1 MKFTENKN
9 VELKMLINTDFKK
22 EIVAFA
28 NTDGG
33 KIYIGVDD
41 DGCVVGV
48 ENIEKEM
55 ERISSMVRDS
65 IKPDLIPF
73 TDIEAMS
80 VDGKDIICVNISR
93 GGKRPYY
100 IAEKGMK
107 PNGVYLRHGI
117 VSVPASDETIREMI
131 KQSDG
136 VSYDKVRSLNQN
148 LTFKYA
154 EEYFLDRGISFSY
167 ENKRTLGLIDSDG
180 LYTNAALLLS
190 DQCEHSVKCAVF
202 EDDTKFLFK
211 TREEFTGSILK
222 QLEEAYKYIS
232 MFNHVHSDFVDLKR
246 IDTFDYPKYALRE
259 ALLNAIVH
267 RDYNYSG
274 SIIINIFND
283 RIEFVSIGGLVQ
295 GISISDIM
303 YGVSQSRNTLIA
315 NVFYRLE
322 LIESYGTGIQRI
334 IQSYKDAKQPE
345 FKIGQASFVTLL
357 YNRSHKV
364 VITSPTK
371 FMTDEEKVL
380 ELIALKKSIARK
392 DVEELLGTSSFPANK
407 VLRALVK
414 ANKITQTGSARN
426 TRYILKE
433 N

>member
-73 TDIEAMS
+73 TDIEAIS
-80 VDGKDIICVNISR
+80 VDGKDIICVNVSR

-246 IDTFDYPKYALRE
+246 VDTFDYPKYALRE

-357 YNRSHKV
+357 YNRSHKE

-380 ELIALKKSIARK
+380 ELVALKKSIARK

>member
-1 MKFTENKN
+1 MKFTESKN
-9 VELKMLINTDFKK
+9 VELKMLINADFKK

-33 KIYIGVDD
+33 KIYIGINDNGD
-41 DGCVVGV
+41 VVGV

-55 ERISSMVRDS
+55 ERISNMIRDS

-73 TDIEAMS
+73 TDIEAMTI
-80 VDGKDIICVNISR
+80 DGKDVICVNISR

-107 PNGVYLRHGI
+107 PNGIYLRHGI
-117 VSVPASDETIREMI
+117 VSVPASDEAIREMI

-136 VSYDKVRSLNQN
+136 VAYDKVRSLNQN

-167 ENKRTLGLIDSDG
+167 ENKRTLGLIDADG
-180 LYTNAALLLS
+180 VYTNAALLLS

-211 TREEFTGSILK
+211 AREEFTGSILK
-222 QLEEAYKYIS
+222 QLEDAYKYIS

-246 IDTFDYPKYALRE
+246 VDNFDYPKYALRE

-295 GISISDIM
+295 GITVSDIM

-334 IQSYKDAKQPE
+334 IQSYKEAKQPE
-345 FKIGQASFVTLL
+345 FKIGQASFVTVL
-357 YNRSHKV
+357 YNKSHKE
-364 VITSPTK
+364 VIVSQTK
-371 FMTDEEKVL
+371 FMSDEERVL

-414 ANKITQTGSARN
+414 ANKIIQTGSARN